1 MSFIEVNNVSK
12 VYSSGEDKVAALNEV
27 NLAIDEGE
35 FVALMGPSGSGK
47 STLLTILGALNPP
60 TGGNVIMDGIDVYN
74 LSVERRADFRSSYIG
89 FVFQQFQLIPYLT
102 AAENVMLPLAI
113 LKHSH
118 KEQMDMALNVLNKVG
133 LTNKANRLPN
143 QLSGGEQERVA
154 IARAIV
160 NQPPLVFADEPTG
173 SLDTKT
179 GEEIMELFQSLNDDG
194 LSIIMVTHNQENLS
208 YVKRTVY
215 IRDGAVEKQEFS
227 KGSTAQSGQSHFPAA
242 GS

>member
-1 MSFIEVNNVSK
+1 MSLINVKGISK
-12 VYSSGEDKVAALNEV
+12 IYRSGEEEVTALNKVDLTIE
-27 NLAIDEGE
+27 EGD

-60 TGGNVIMDGIDVYN
+60 SQGNVLIDDIDIYK
-74 LSVERRADFRSSYIG
+74 LPVERRADFRSAYIG
-89 FVFQQFQLIPYLT
+89 FIFQQFQLIPYLT
-102 AAENVMLPLAI
+102 AIENVMLPLAI

-118 KEQMDMALNVLNKVG
+118 GEQLEMAQNVLDKVG
-133 LTNKANRLPN
+133 LSNKSKRLPN

-179 GEEIMELFQSLNDDG
+179 GDEIMRLFQSLNKEG
-194 LSIIMVTHNQENLS
+194 LTIIMVTHNEENLS
-208 YVKRTVY
+208 YAKRTIWV
-215 IRDGAVEKQEFS
+215 RDGQIEREHLKGAAVSF
-227 KGSTAQSGQSHFPAA
+227 
-242 GS
+242 